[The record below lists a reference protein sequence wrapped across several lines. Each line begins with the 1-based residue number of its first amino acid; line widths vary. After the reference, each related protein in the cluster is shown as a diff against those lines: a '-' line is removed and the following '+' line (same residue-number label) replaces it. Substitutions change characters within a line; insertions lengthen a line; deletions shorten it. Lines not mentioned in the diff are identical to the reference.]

1 MGCQVVASKAPT
13 SINRLTSACALC
25 CSVCAHPV
33 LIAAGQIF
41 LTPVHLAIVMEFAAG
56 GDMFE
61 YVIKH
66 KLPEHG
72 QGLREDSARAFFQQ
86 LMIAL
91 EFCHELGIANRW
103 AMVLIA
109 MVSAWPTGGQTEGAL
124 V

>member
-1 MGCQVVASKAPT
+1 
-13 SINRLTSACALC
+13 
-25 CSVCAHPV
+25 
-33 LIAAGQIF
+33 
-41 LTPVHLAIVMEFAAG
+41 
-56 GDMFE
+56 MFE

-66 KLPEHG
+66 KVPEHG

-109 MVSAWPTGGQTEGAL
+109 SWSRHGQQAGKRRLERLCRQCDDCMHCVVKDNMEGSPHGRAVQWCVASL
-124 V
+124 VPCG